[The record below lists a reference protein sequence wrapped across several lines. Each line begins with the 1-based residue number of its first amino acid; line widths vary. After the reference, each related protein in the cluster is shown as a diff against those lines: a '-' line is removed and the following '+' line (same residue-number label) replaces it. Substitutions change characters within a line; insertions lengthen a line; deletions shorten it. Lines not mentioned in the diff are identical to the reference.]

1 MKSIAIFLF
10 ALSWTASAQTPP
22 DTVVARIDGKPVT
35 AAELTAILRANPGE
49 AQKNLLKDPKEFVE
63 RLALMRKLTA
73 MAEKAKLDQ
82 QSPVK
87 ETLEL
92 FRSQTLAQ
100 AQIDATLN
108 GTLVTA
114 DEQKKFYA
122 ANPDRYTQAKL
133 KVLFVSFSAKPAPQT
148 DPKAKKILT
157 EAEAK
162 AKVDKLLAELR
173 AGADFVKLVKEHS
186 DDKESA
192 AKDGDFDPIRK
203 SDGVPDN
210 IKSAIFSLKAG
221 QVSEPVRVANGFY
234 LFRLEDLS
242 AATFEQVRDEIFM
255 EIRQTRF
262 NEWLEKTRQSL
273 DVKIENPD
281 FFSKIQTPK

>member
-1 MKSIAIFLF
+1 MKSFAIF
-10 ALSWTASAQTPP
+10 ALALCSVVSAQGP
-22 DTVVARIDGKPVT
+22 DSVVARYGDKALT
-35 AAELTAILRANPGE
+35 AAELTAILRANPPE
-49 AQKNLLKDPKEFVE
+49 AQKNMLKDPKAFVE
-63 RLALMRKLTA
+63 QLALVRTLAT
-73 MAEKAKLDQ
+73 MAEKAKLDE

-100 AQIDATLN
+100 AQITAVLD

-122 ANPDRYTQAKL
+122 ANQDRFTQAKV
-133 KVLFVSFSAKPAPQT
+133 KVLFIAFSAKPAPQT

-162 AKVDKLLAELR
+162 AKIDKLLSEIR

-192 AKDGDFDPIRK
+192 AKDGDFETIRK

-210 IKSAIFSLKAG
+210 IKSAIFSLKVG
-221 QVSEPVRVANGFY
+221 QVSDPVRVGNGFY

-242 AATFEQVRDEIFM
+242 AQTFEQVRDDIFM
-255 EIRQTRF
+255 EVRQTRF
-262 NEWLEKTRQSL
+262 NEWLEKTRKSL
-273 DVKIENPD
+273 NVKIENED
-281 FFSKIQTPK
+281 FFSKIPPPK

>member
-1 MKSIAIFLF
+1 MKSLTVL
-10 ALSWTASAQTPP
+10 ALALCSVAAAQGP
-22 DTVVARIDGKPVT
+22 DAVVARYGDKALT
-35 AAELTAILRANPGE
+35 AAELTAILRANPAE
-49 AQKNLLKDPKEFVE
+49 AQKNMLKDPKGFVE
-63 RLALMRKLTA
+63 QLALVRTLAA

-82 QSPVK
+82 QSPLK

-100 AQIDATLN
+100 AQITAVID

-122 ANPDRYTQAKL
+122 ANQDRYTQAKV
-133 KVLFVSFSAKPAPQT
+133 KVLFLSFSAKPAPQS

-162 AKVDKLLAELR
+162 AKIDKLLAEIR
-173 AGADFVKLVKEHS
+173 AGADFVKVLKEHS
-186 DDKESA
+186 DDKESV

-210 IKSAIFSLKAG
+210 IKNAIFSLTTG

-242 AATFEQVRDEIFM
+242 TRAFEQVRDDIFM

-262 NEWLEKTRQSL
+262 NEWLDKIRKSL
-273 DVKIENPD
+273 DVKIENED
-281 FFSKIQTPK
+281 FFSKIQPSK